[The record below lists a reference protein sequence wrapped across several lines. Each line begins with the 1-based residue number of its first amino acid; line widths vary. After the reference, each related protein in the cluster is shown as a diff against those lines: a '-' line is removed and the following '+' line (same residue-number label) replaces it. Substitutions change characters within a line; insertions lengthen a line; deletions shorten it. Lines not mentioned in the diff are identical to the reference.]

1 MKTKHIN
8 FFALGISFVFMFNP
22 NINIID
28 LLPDFIGYIILCVAL
43 TPLSDIN
50 EHMAEAYAGFKRMI
64 FIDAAKVLAFVWV
77 FGISVTSEYNSSLM
91 LWSFIFG
98 IVELIFLLPAYVNLF
113 KGFTGLG
120 YFHENTAILGSKRGR
135 GKNYTDKMR
144 SFTVFFIAFK
154 SVMSFLPELSDLT
167 STEYYVPA
175 V

>member
-98 IVELIFLLPAYVNLF
+98 IVELIFLLTLINTVTASALVILLVGFKFPLSSPLKYPA
-113 KGFTGLG
+113 
-120 YFHENTAILGSKRGR
+120 SK
-135 GKNYTDKMR
+135 
-144 SFTVFFIAFK
+144 A
-154 SVMSFLPELSDLT
+154 P
-167 STEYYVPA
+167 ST
-175 V
+175 